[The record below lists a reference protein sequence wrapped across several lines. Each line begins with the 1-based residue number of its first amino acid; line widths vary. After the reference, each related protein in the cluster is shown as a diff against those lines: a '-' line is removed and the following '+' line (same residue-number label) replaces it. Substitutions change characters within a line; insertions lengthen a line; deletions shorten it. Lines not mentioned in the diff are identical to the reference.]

1 MKTKA
6 VRLYGKDDLRLDEFE
21 LPELAE
27 DAVIVKVVS
36 DSVCMSTYKETKKGT
51 DHVRVPD
58 DIAENPIIIGHEF
71 AGVIVA
77 SGEKMKDRY
86 PAGTKVAA
94 YPPGW
99 NSEGDLGYGQRTIGG
114 DSTYSY
120 MAGKERIRWH
130 LLPDDYRTFYET
142 SATEPLFCVISGYNS
157 MVHQEEGSH
166 RLHMGVKPGGNLI
179 ILGGCG
185 PMGIVATD
193 YALVMENGPKRVVV
207 TDVNQS
213 RIDRVS
219 SMIRPADAAKNGI
232 ELIFVNT
239 KDLPDER
246 QYLLDLT
253 KGEGYDDVMVFAP
266 VRSVAETGNRI
277 MAKNGC
283 MNLFA
288 GPVDPNFSADINLYD
303 CHYRG
308 TKIVGSSGG
317 TREDYLEALEV
328 VKKGKINLAHMLT
341 HIGGLD
347 AVIDTTKNVP
357 GIPGGK
363 KLIYTHIRMP
373 LTAIDDFA
381 EKGKTDPLFAKLAEI
396 CARHEGLWNP
406 EAEAYLLEHA
416 PSIE

>member
-6 VRLYGKDDLRLDEFE
+6 VRFYGKDDLRLEEFE
-21 LPELAE
+21 LPEVHD
-27 DAVIVKVVS
+27 DAVIVKVIS
-36 DSVCMSTYKETKKGT
+36 DSVCMSTYKESKKGT
-51 DHVRVPD
+51 DHVRVPN

-71 AGVIVA
+71 SGVIV
-77 SGEKMKDRY
+77 K
-86 PAGTKVAA
+86 AGKNLKERFPEGTMVAA
-94 YPPGW
+94 YPPGLGT
-99 NSEGDLGYGQRTIGG
+99 SGDLGYAKTTIGG

-120 MAGKERIRWH
+120 LEGNDLVNWH
-130 LLPDDYRTFYET
+130 LVPEKYPSFYEV
-142 SATEPLFCVISGYNS
+142 SATEPLFCVISGFNS
-157 MVHQEEGSH
+157 MMHQIDGTH
-166 RLHMGVKPGGNLI
+166 TVVMGPKENGNVI
-179 ILGGCG
+179 IMGGCG

-193 YALVMENGPKRVVV
+193 YALVMEPKPKRVVV
-207 TDVNQS
+207 TDVNQT
-213 RIDRVS
+213 RINRVK
-219 SMIRPADAAKNGI
+219 SMIRPEDAAKNGI

-239 KDLPDER
+239 KDLEDEK

-253 KGEGYDDVMVFAP
+253 DGEGYDDVMVFAP

-308 TKIVGSSGG
+308 TKILGSSGG
-317 TREDYLEALEV
+317 TREDYMFALKIMKE
-328 VKKGKINLAHMLT
+328 GKVNLAHMLT

-347 AVIDTTKNVP
+347 SVIETTKNLP
-357 GIPGGK
+357 SIPGGK
-363 KLIYTHIRMP
+363 KLIYTQISLP

-396 CARHEGLWNP
+396 CARYGGLWNR
-406 EAEAYLLEHA
+406 EAEDYLLEHA
-416 PSIE
+416 PKI